1 MGRKVREPVMWFM
14 LVIEQD
20 LGTTVRAFSKQVP
33 LRNAM
38 STDDVSG
45 LPSSILLKSQ
55 SNARTRQFWDDDSGF
70 WEDPATFLA
79 IDELTLADIK
89 GEPSPA
95 NPARGGLPP
104 ANLPTGLHIIS
115 HSPRIQKDL
124 DRLGI
129 PWGAQYE
136 LARGESRG
144 RWKWD
149 DITRVE
155 LECLVGR
162 NGTLRRRS

>member
-1 MGRKVREPVMWFM
+1 
-14 LVIEQD
+14 
-20 LGTTVRAFSKQVP
+20 
-33 LRNAM
+33 M

-45 LPSSILLKSQ
+45 LPSSIRLRSQ

-95 NPARGGLPP
+95 NPARDGLPP
-104 ANLPTGLHIIS
+104 ANLPTGFHIIS
-115 HSPRIQKDL
+115 HSPRIQEDL

-162 NGTLRRRS
+162 NAEAAPKVVNLILRTQRSEPVDDIVWCVRFTYSSLSVGNT